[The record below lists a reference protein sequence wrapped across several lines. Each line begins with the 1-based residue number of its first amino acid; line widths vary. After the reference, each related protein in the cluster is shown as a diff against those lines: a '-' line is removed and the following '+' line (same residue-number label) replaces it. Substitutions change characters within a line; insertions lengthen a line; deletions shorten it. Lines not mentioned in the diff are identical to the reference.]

1 MSAETNV
8 DWGSLPGQ
16 ATLWSQ
22 QATTMGDISG
32 TIAGLQIPQSVPW
45 FANAVNAYNQVCSLY
60 EKLSGEGAQQMQAI
74 AGALTTAYQ
83 RYQSN
88 EQQLTQSAGNATH

>member
-1 MSAETNV
+1 MSGETNV

-32 TIAGLQIPQSVPW
+32 TIAGLQVLQSVPW
-45 FANAVNAYNQVCSLY
+45 FGDAVNAYNQVCSLY
-60 EKLSGEGAQQMQAI
+60 EKLSGQGQQQMQAI
-74 AGALTTAYQ
+74 ANGLTIAYQ
-83 RYQSN
+83 RYEAN
-88 EQQLTQSAGNATH
+88 EQQLGQSASQTTH